1 MATVEELHYLV
12 SSEDPMKDLEAN
24 HDIKS
29 RDMIVEVS
37 APPTDLWLQSEAQLN
52 ALICSGSPS
61 PALC

>member
-1 MATVEELHYLV
+1 
-12 SSEDPMKDLEAN
+12 MKDLEAN

-37 APPTDLWLQSEAQLN
+37 APPTDLWLQPEAQLN